1 MKTKDGKERRTK
13 TAPAGWRRRL
23 SFAAGGLLSVFL
35 IGLSVLSAAENGN
48 VAEKMLPVVEASPIA
63 EAEKMLSDAEKRLP
77 PAVETAAAKPQLPVA
92 EEDDYLQ
99 KALERDEL
107 DDDNLFRLEDAVV
120 RSEPD
125 APQPPENDWE
135 KKVAYINEI
144 ELPSQ
149 VIYDFYE
156 EKLPEDVIDTEP
168 RKNVHPKISGI
179 KIEVSRKPPYFGRE
193 PVIAIVIDDMGVSH
207 RRTANIS
214 SLDYP
219 LTSSF
224 LTYASN
230 LRPQIAAAE
239 RAGHEIIAHLPMEPK
254 ASMNVSPD
262 VLTVKM
268 NEKQVAE
275 GLNGMLDKFPG
286 IAGVNNHMG
295 SRFTEDAERMDV
307 VMKELEKRG
316 LFFLDSKTTPHS
328 AGEKAAKDNRV
339 RYVSRN
345 VFLDNEDKF
354 DYVMRQLRQTE
365 AIARKNGYAV
375 AIGHPKEQT
384 YNALKVWLPTLKSR
398 NLHLVHLSEIVKA
411 LN

>member
-13 TAPAGWRRRL
+13 TAPAGWHRRL
-23 SFAAGGLLSVFL
+23 SFAVGGLLSFFL

-48 VAEKMLPVVEASPIA
+48 VAEK
-63 EAEKMLSDAEKRLP
+63 LP
-77 PAVETAAAKPQLPVA
+77 PAVEAEKLLPAV
-92 EEDDYLQ
+92 ETEDDGYLQ
-99 KALERDEL
+99 KALEQDEL

-156 EKLPEDVIDTEP
+156 EKLPEDVIDTEAP
-168 RKNVHPKISGI
+168 KNVHPKISGI

-398 NLHLVHLSEIVKA
+398 NLRLVHLSEIVKA

>member
-23 SFAAGGLLSVFL
+23 SFAVGGLLSFFL
-35 IGLSVLSAAENGN
+35 IGLSVLYAAENGN
-48 VAEKMLPVVEASPIA
+48 VAEK
-63 EAEKMLSDAEKRLP
+63 LP
-77 PAVETAAAKPQLPVA
+77 PAVEAEKVLPAV
-92 EEDDYLQ
+92 ETEDDGYLQ
-99 KALERDEL
+99 KALEQDEL

-156 EKLPEDVIDTEP
+156 EKLPEDVIDTEAP
-168 RKNVHPKISGI
+168 KNVHPKISGI

-398 NLHLVHLSEIVKA
+398 NLRLVHLSEIVKA

>member
-1 MKTKDGKERRTK
+1 MKTTDGGKKRTK
-13 TAPAGWRRRL
+13 TVRTGWHRRL
-23 SFAAGGLLSVFL
+23 LFAAGGLLSVFL

-48 VAEKMLPVVEASPIA
+48 VAEEV
-63 EAEKMLSDAEKRLP
+63 
-77 PAVETAAAKPQLPVA
+77 LPVA
-92 EEDDYLQ
+92 ETEDDGYLQ
-99 KALERDEL
+99 KALEQDEL

-120 RSEPD
+120 RNEPD

-144 ELPSQ
+144 ELPSL
-149 VIYDFYE
+149 VVYDFYE
-156 EKLPEDVIDTEP
+156 EKLPEDVIDTEAP
-168 RKNVHPKISGI
+168 KNVHPKISGI
-179 KIEVSRKPPYFGRE
+179 KIEVSRKPPYFGRK

-224 LTYASN
+224 LTYVSN

-295 SRFTEDAERMDV
+295 SRFTEDPVRMDV

-398 NLHLVHLSEIVKA
+398 NLRLVHLSEIVKA

>member
-23 SFAAGGLLSVFL
+23 SFAVVGLLSFFL

-48 VAEKMLPVVEASPIA
+48 VAEK
-63 EAEKMLSDAEKRLP
+63 LP
-77 PAVETAAAKPQLPVA
+77 PAVETEKMLPAVEA
-92 EEDDYLQ
+92 EKLLPAVETEDDGYLQ
-99 KALERDEL
+99 KALEQDEL

-156 EKLPEDVIDTEP
+156 EKLPEDVIDTEAP
-168 RKNVHPKISGI
+168 KNVHPKISGI

-207 RRTANIS
+207 RRTADIS

-398 NLHLVHLSEIVKA
+398 NLRLVHLSEIVKA

>member
-1 MKTKDGKERRTK
+1 MKTKDGKERRPK
-13 TAPAGWRRRL
+13 KAPAGWRRRL
-23 SFAAGGLLSVFL
+23 SFAVGGLLSFFL

-48 VAEKMLPVVEASPIA
+48 VAEKMLPAV
-63 EAEKMLSDAEKRLP
+63 EAEKLP
-77 PAVETAAAKPQLPVA
+77 PAVET
-92 EEDDYLQ
+92 EDDGYLQ
-99 KALERDEL
+99 KALEQDEL

-156 EKLPEDVIDTEP
+156 EKLPEDVIDTEAP
-168 RKNVHPKISGI
+168 KNVHPKISGI

-328 AGEKAAKDNRV
+328 AGEKAAKDNSV

-398 NLHLVHLSEIVKA
+398 NLRLVHLSEIVKA

>member
-23 SFAAGGLLSVFL
+23 SFAVGGLLSFFL

-48 VAEKMLPVVEASPIA
+48 VAEKMLPAV
-63 EAEKMLSDAEKRLP
+63 EAEKLP
-77 PAVETAAAKPQLPVA
+77 PAVET
-92 EEDDYLQ
+92 EDDGYLQ
-99 KALERDEL
+99 KALEQDEL

-125 APQPPENDWE
+125 VPQPPENDWE

-156 EKLPEDVIDTEP
+156 EKLPEDVIDTEAP
-168 RKNVHPKISGI
+168 KNVHPKINGI

-398 NLHLVHLSEIVKA
+398 NLRLVHLSEIVKA

>member
-23 SFAAGGLLSVFL
+23 SFAVGGLLSFFL

-48 VAEKMLPVVEASPIA
+48 VAEKMLPAV
-63 EAEKMLSDAEKRLP
+63 EAEKLPPAVEAEKLP
-77 PAVETAAAKPQLPVA
+77 PAVET
-92 EEDDYLQ
+92 EDDGYLQ
-99 KALERDEL
+99 KALEQDEL

-156 EKLPEDVIDTEP
+156 EKLPEDVIDTEAP
-168 RKNVHPKISGI
+168 KNVHPKISGI

-328 AGEKAAKDNRV
+328 AGEKAAKDNLV

-398 NLHLVHLSEIVKA
+398 NLRLVHLSEIVKA

>member
-13 TAPAGWRRRL
+13 TAPAGWRRL
-23 SFAAGGLLSVFL
+23 SFAVGGLLSFFL

-48 VAEKMLPVVEASPIA
+48 VAEKMLPAV
-63 EAEKMLSDAEKRLP
+63 EAEKLPPAVEAEKLP
-77 PAVETAAAKPQLPVA
+77 PAVET
-92 EEDDYLQ
+92 EDDGYLQ
-99 KALERDEL
+99 KALEQDEL

-156 EKLPEDVIDTEP
+156 EKLPEDVIDTEAP
-168 RKNVHPKISGI
+168 KNVHPKISGI

-398 NLHLVHLSEIVKA
+398 NLRLVHLSEIVKA

>member
-23 SFAAGGLLSVFL
+23 SFAVGGLLSFFL

-48 VAEKMLPVVEASPIA
+48 VAEKLPRAV
-63 EAEKMLSDAEKRLP
+63 EAEKVL
-77 PAVETAAAKPQLPVA
+77 PAVET
-92 EEDDYLQ
+92 EDDGYLQ
-99 KALERDEL
+99 KALEQDEL

-156 EKLPEDVIDTEP
+156 EKLPEDVIDTEAP
-168 RKNVHPKISGI
+168 KNVHPKISGI

-398 NLHLVHLSEIVKA
+398 NLRLVHLSEIVKA

>member
-23 SFAAGGLLSVFL
+23 SFAVGGLLSFFL

-48 VAEKMLPVVEASPIA
+48 VAEK
-63 EAEKMLSDAEKRLP
+63 LP
-77 PAVETAAAKPQLPVA
+77 PAVEAEKVLPAV
-92 EEDDYLQ
+92 ETEDDGYLQ
-99 KALERDEL
+99 KALEQDEL

-156 EKLPEDVIDTEP
+156 EKLPEDVIDTEAP
-168 RKNVHPKISGI
+168 KNVHPKISGI

-328 AGEKAAKDNRV
+328 AGEKAAKDNGV

-398 NLHLVHLSEIVKA
+398 NLRLVHLSEIVKA

>member
-1 MKTKDGKERRTK
+1 MRT
-13 TAPAGWRRRL
+13 GWHRRL
-23 SFAAGGLLSVFL
+23 LFAAGGLLSVFL

-48 VAEKMLPVVEASPIA
+48 VAEELLPVAETEELLPVVET
-63 EAEKMLSDAEKRLP
+63 EEL
-77 PAVETAAAKPQLPVA
+77 LPVA
-92 EEDDYLQ
+92 ETEELPPVVEMEDDGYLQ
-99 KALERDEL
+99 KALEQDEL

-120 RSEPD
+120 RNEPD

-149 VIYDFYE
+149 VVYDFYE
-156 EKLPEDVIDTEP
+156 EKLPEDVIDTEAP
-168 RKNVHPKISGI
+168 KNVHPKISGI
-179 KIEVSRKPPYFGRE
+179 KIEVSRKPPYFGRK

-224 LTYASN
+224 LTYVSN

-295 SRFTEDAERMDV
+295 SRFTEDPVRMDV

-398 NLHLVHLSEIVKA
+398 NLRLVHLSEIVKA

>member
-13 TAPAGWRRRL
+13 TSPAGWRRRL
-23 SFAAGGLLSVFL
+23 SFAVGGLLSFFL

-48 VAEKMLPVVEASPIA
+48 VAEK
-63 EAEKMLSDAEKRLP
+63 LP
-77 PAVETAAAKPQLPVA
+77 PAVEAEKVLPAV
-92 EEDDYLQ
+92 ETEDDGYLQ
-99 KALERDEL
+99 KALEQDEL

-156 EKLPEDVIDTEP
+156 EKLPEDVIDTEAP
-168 RKNVHPKISGI
+168 KNVHPKISGI

-398 NLHLVHLSEIVKA
+398 NLRLVHLSEIVKA

>member
-13 TAPAGWRRRL
+13 TASAGWRRRL
-23 SFAAGGLLSVFL
+23 SFAVGGLLSFFL

-48 VAEKMLPVVEASPIA
+48 VAEKMLPAV
-63 EAEKMLSDAEKRLP
+63 EAEKLP
-77 PAVETAAAKPQLPVA
+77 PAVET
-92 EEDDYLQ
+92 EDDGYLQ
-99 KALERDEL
+99 KALEQDEL

-156 EKLPEDVIDTEP
+156 EKLPEDVIDTEAP
-168 RKNVHPKISGI
+168 KNVHPKISGI

-286 IAGVNNHMG
+286 IAGGNNHMG

-398 NLHLVHLSEIVKA
+398 NLRLVHLSEIVKA

>member
-23 SFAAGGLLSVFL
+23 SFAVGGLLSFFL

-48 VAEKMLPVVEASPIA
+48 VAEKMLP
-63 EAEKMLSDAEKRLP
+63 
-77 PAVETAAAKPQLPVA
+77 AVET
-92 EEDDYLQ
+92 EDDGYLQ
-99 KALERDEL
+99 KALEQDEL

-156 EKLPEDVIDTEP
+156 EKLPEDVIDTEAP
-168 RKNVHPKISGI
+168 KNVHPKISGI

-230 LRPQIAAAE
+230 LRPQIAVAE

-398 NLHLVHLSEIVKA
+398 NLRLVHLSEIVKA

>member
-23 SFAAGGLLSVFL
+23 SFAVGGLLSFFL

-48 VAEKMLPVVEASPIA
+48 VAEKMLPAV
-63 EAEKMLSDAEKRLP
+63 EAEKLP
-77 PAVETAAAKPQLPVA
+77 PAVET
-92 EEDDYLQ
+92 EDDGYLQ
-99 KALERDEL
+99 KALEQDEL

-156 EKLPEDVIDTEP
+156 EKLPEDVIDTEAP
-168 RKNVHPKISGI
+168 KNVHPKISGI

-328 AGEKAAKDNRV
+328 AGEKAAKDNGV

-375 AIGHPKEQT
+375 AIGHPKEET

-398 NLHLVHLSEIVKA
+398 NLRLVHLSEIVKA

>member
-23 SFAAGGLLSVFL
+23 SFAVGGLLSFFL

-48 VAEKMLPVVEASPIA
+48 VAEKMLP
-63 EAEKMLSDAEKRLP
+63 
-77 PAVETAAAKPQLPVA
+77 AVET
-92 EEDDYLQ
+92 EDDGYLQ
-99 KALERDEL
+99 KALEQDEL

-156 EKLPEDVIDTEP
+156 EKLPEDVIDTEAP
-168 RKNVHPKISGI
+168 KNVHPKISGI

-398 NLHLVHLSEIVKA
+398 NLRLVHLSEIVKA

>member
-23 SFAAGGLLSVFL
+23 SFAVGGLLSFFL

-48 VAEKMLPVVEASPIA
+48 VAEK
-63 EAEKMLSDAEKRLP
+63 LP
-77 PAVETAAAKPQLPVA
+77 PAVET
-92 EEDDYLQ
+92 EDDGYLQ
-99 KALERDEL
+99 KALEQDEL

-156 EKLPEDVIDTEP
+156 EKLPEDVIDTEAP
-168 RKNVHPKISGI
+168 KNVHPKISGI

-398 NLHLVHLSEIVKA
+398 NLRLVHLSEIVKA

>member
-23 SFAAGGLLSVFL
+23 SFAVGGLLSFFL

-48 VAEKMLPVVEASPIA
+48 VAEKMLPAV
-63 EAEKMLSDAEKRLP
+63 EAEKLPPAVEAEKLP
-77 PAVETAAAKPQLPVA
+77 PAVET
-92 EEDDYLQ
+92 EDDGYLQ
-99 KALERDEL
+99 KALEQDEL

-156 EKLPEDVIDTEP
+156 EKLPEDVIDTEAP
-168 RKNVHPKISGI
+168 KNVHPKISGI

-239 RAGHEIIAHLPMEPK
+239 RAGHEIIAHLPMEP
-254 ASMNVSPD
+254 MNVSPD

-398 NLHLVHLSEIVKA
+398 NLRLVHLSEIVKA

>member
-1 MKTKDGKERRTK
+1 MRT
-13 TAPAGWRRRL
+13 GWHRRL
-23 SFAAGGLLSVFL
+23 LFAAGGLLSVFL

-48 VAEKMLPVVEASPIA
+48 VAEELLPVAETEELLPVVET
-63 EAEKMLSDAEKRLP
+63 EEL
-77 PAVETAAAKPQLPVA
+77 LPVA
-92 EEDDYLQ
+92 ETEELLPVVETEDDGYLQ
-99 KALERDEL
+99 KALEQDEL

-120 RSEPD
+120 RNEPD
-125 APQPPENDWE
+125 APQPPENDWK

-149 VIYDFYE
+149 VVYDFYE
-156 EKLPEDVIDTEP
+156 EKLPEDVIDTEAP
-168 RKNVHPKISGI
+168 KNVHPKISGI
-179 KIEVSRKPPYFGRE
+179 KIEVSRKPPYFGRK

-224 LTYASN
+224 LTYVSN

-295 SRFTEDAERMDV
+295 SRFTEDPVRMDV

-398 NLHLVHLSEIVKA
+398 NLRLVHLSEIVKA

>member
-23 SFAAGGLLSVFL
+23 SFAVGGLLSFFL

-48 VAEKMLPVVEASPIA
+48 VAEKMLPAV
-63 EAEKMLSDAEKRLP
+63 EAEKLP
-77 PAVETAAAKPQLPVA
+77 PAVET
-92 EEDDYLQ
+92 EDDGYLQ
-99 KALERDEL
+99 KALEQDEL

-156 EKLPEDVIDTEP
+156 EKLPEDVIDTEAP
-168 RKNVHPKISGI
+168 KNVHPKISGI

-328 AGEKAAKDNRV
+328 AGEKAAKDNGV

-365 AIARKNGYAV
+365 AIARKNGYVV

-398 NLHLVHLSEIVKA
+398 NLRLVHLSEIVKA

>member
-23 SFAAGGLLSVFL
+23 SFAGGGLLSFFL

-48 VAEKMLPVVEASPIA
+48 VAEK
-63 EAEKMLSDAEKRLP
+63 LP
-77 PAVETAAAKPQLPVA
+77 PAVEAEKVLPAV
-92 EEDDYLQ
+92 ETEDDGYLQ
-99 KALERDEL
+99 KALEQDEL

-156 EKLPEDVIDTEP
+156 EKLPEDVIDTEAP
-168 RKNVHPKISGI
+168 KNVHPKISGI

-398 NLHLVHLSEIVKA
+398 NLRLVHLSEIVKA

>member
-23 SFAAGGLLSVFL
+23 SFAVGGLLSFFL

-48 VAEKMLPVVEASPIA
+48 VAEKLPPAV
-63 EAEKMLSDAEKRLP
+63 EAEKLP
-77 PAVETAAAKPQLPVA
+77 PAVET
-92 EEDDYLQ
+92 EDDGYLQ
-99 KALERDEL
+99 KALEQDEL
-107 DDDNLFRLEDAVV
+107 DDDNLFRLE
-120 RSEPD
+120 D

-156 EKLPEDVIDTEP
+156 EKLPEDVIDTEAP
-168 RKNVHPKISGI
+168 KNVHPKISGI

-398 NLHLVHLSEIVKA
+398 NLRLVHLSEIVKA

>member
-13 TAPAGWRRRL
+13 TASAGWRRRL
-23 SFAAGGLLSVFL
+23 SFAVGGLLSFFL

-48 VAEKMLPVVEASPIA
+48 VVEKMLPAV
-63 EAEKMLSDAEKRLP
+63 EAEKLP
-77 PAVETAAAKPQLPVA
+77 PAVET
-92 EEDDYLQ
+92 EDDGYLQ
-99 KALERDEL
+99 KALEQDEL

-156 EKLPEDVIDTEP
+156 EKLPEDVIDTEAP
-168 RKNVHPKISGI
+168 KNVHPKISGI

-295 SRFTEDAERMDV
+295 SCFTEDAERMDV

-398 NLHLVHLSEIVKA
+398 NLRLVHLSEIVKA

>member
-23 SFAAGGLLSVFL
+23 SFAVGGLLSFFL

-48 VAEKMLPVVEASPIA
+48 VAEKMLPAV
-63 EAEKMLSDAEKRLP
+63 EAEKLP
-77 PAVETAAAKPQLPVA
+77 PAVET
-92 EEDDYLQ
+92 EDDGYLQ
-99 KALERDEL
+99 KALEQDEL

-156 EKLPEDVIDTEP
+156 EKLPEDVIDTEAP
-168 RKNVHPKISGI
+168 KNVHPKISGI

-239 RAGHEIIAHLPMEPK
+239 RAGHEIIPPLPMEPK

-328 AGEKAAKDNRV
+328 AGEKAAKDNGV

-398 NLHLVHLSEIVKA
+398 NLRLVHLSEIVKA

>member
-1 MKTKDGKERRTK
+1 MRT
-13 TAPAGWRRRL
+13 GWHRRL
-23 SFAAGGLLSVFL
+23 LFAAGGLLSVFL

-48 VAEKMLPVVEASPIA
+48 VAEEL
-63 EAEKMLSDAEKRLP
+63 
-77 PAVETAAAKPQLPVA
+77 LPVA
-92 EEDDYLQ
+92 ETEELLPVAETEELPPVVETEDDGYLQ
-99 KALERDEL
+99 KALEQDEL

-120 RSEPD
+120 RNEPD

-149 VIYDFYE
+149 VVYDFYE
-156 EKLPEDVIDTEP
+156 EKLPEDVIDTEAP
-168 RKNVHPKISGI
+168 KNVHPKISGI
-179 KIEVSRKPPYFGRE
+179 KIEVSRKPPYFGRK

-224 LTYASN
+224 LTYVSN

-295 SRFTEDAERMDV
+295 SRFTEDPVRMDV

-398 NLHLVHLSEIVKA
+398 NLRLVHLSEIVKA

>member
-23 SFAAGGLLSVFL
+23 SFAVGGLLSFFL

-48 VAEKMLPVVEASPIA
+48 VAEK
-63 EAEKMLSDAEKRLP
+63 LP
-77 PAVETAAAKPQLPVA
+77 PAVEAEKLPPAVEA
-92 EEDDYLQ
+92 EKLLPAVETEDDGYLQ
-99 KALERDEL
+99 KALEQDEL

-156 EKLPEDVIDTEP
+156 EKLPEDVIDTEAP
-168 RKNVHPKISGI
+168 KNVHPKISGI

-354 DYVMRQLRQTE
+354 DSVMRQLRQTE

-398 NLHLVHLSEIVKA
+398 NLRLVHLSEIVKA

>member
-23 SFAAGGLLSVFL
+23 SFAVGGLLSFFL

-48 VAEKMLPVVEASPIA
+48 VAEK
-63 EAEKMLSDAEKRLP
+63 LP
-77 PAVETAAAKPQLPVA
+77 PAVEAEKVLPAV
-92 EEDDYLQ
+92 ETEDDGYLQ
-99 KALERDEL
+99 KALEQDEL

-156 EKLPEDVIDTEP
+156 EKLPEDVIDTEAP
-168 RKNVHPKISGI
+168 KNVHPKISGI

-398 NLHLVHLSEIVKA
+398 NLRLVHLSEIVKA

>member
-23 SFAAGGLLSVFL
+23 SFAVGGLLSFFL

-48 VAEKMLPVVEASPIA
+48 VAEKMLPAV
-63 EAEKMLSDAEKRLP
+63 EAEKLP
-77 PAVETAAAKPQLPVA
+77 PVVET
-92 EEDDYLQ
+92 EDDGYLQ
-99 KALERDEL
+99 KALEQDEL

-156 EKLPEDVIDTEP
+156 EKLPEDVIDTEAP
-168 RKNVHPKISGI
+168 KNVHPKISGI

-207 RRTANIS
+207 RRTADIS

-398 NLHLVHLSEIVKA
+398 NLRLVHLSEIVKA

>member
-23 SFAAGGLLSVFL
+23 SFAVGGLLSFFL

-48 VAEKMLPVVEASPIA
+48 VAEK
-63 EAEKMLSDAEKRLP
+63 LP
-77 PAVETAAAKPQLPVA
+77 PAVEAEKVLPAV
-92 EEDDYLQ
+92 ETEDDGYLQ
-99 KALERDEL
+99 KALEQDEL

-156 EKLPEDVIDTEP
+156 EKLPEDVIDTEAP
-168 RKNVHPKISGI
+168 KNVHPKISGI

-316 LFFLDSKTTPHS
+316 LFFLDSQTTPHS

-398 NLHLVHLSEIVKA
+398 NLRLVHLSEIVKA

>member
-23 SFAAGGLLSVFL
+23 SFAVGGLLSFFL

-48 VAEKMLPVVEASPIA
+48 VAEK
-63 EAEKMLSDAEKRLP
+63 LP
-77 PAVETAAAKPQLPVA
+77 PAVEAEKVLPAV
-92 EEDDYLQ
+92 ETEDDGYLQ
-99 KALERDEL
+99 KALEQDEL

-156 EKLPEDVIDTEP
+156 EKLPEDVIDTEAP
-168 RKNVHPKISGI
+168 KNVHPKISGI

-239 RAGHEIIAHLPMEPK
+239 RAGHEIIAPLPMEPK

-398 NLHLVHLSEIVKA
+398 NLRLVHLSEIVKA

>member
-23 SFAAGGLLSVFL
+23 SFAVGGLLSFFL

-48 VAEKMLPVVEASPIA
+48 VAEKMLPAV
-63 EAEKMLSDAEKRLP
+63 EAEKLPPAVEAEKLP
-77 PAVETAAAKPQLPVA
+77 PAVET
-92 EEDDYLQ
+92 EDDGYLQ
-99 KALERDEL
+99 KALEQDEL

-156 EKLPEDVIDTEP
+156 EKLPEDVIDTEAP
-168 RKNVHPKISGI
+168 KNVHPKISGI

-328 AGEKAAKDNRV
+328 AGEKAAKDNGV

-398 NLHLVHLSEIVKA
+398 NLRLVHLSEIVKA

>member
-1 MKTKDGKERRTK
+1 MRT
-13 TAPAGWRRRL
+13 GWHRRL
-23 SFAAGGLLSVFL
+23 LFAAGGLLSVFL

-48 VAEKMLPVVEASPIA
+48 VAEELLPVAETEELLPVVET
-63 EAEKMLSDAEKRLP
+63 EEL
-77 PAVETAAAKPQLPVA
+77 LPVA
-92 EEDDYLQ
+92 ETEELLPVVETEDDGYLQ
-99 KALERDEL
+99 KALEQDEL

-120 RSEPD
+120 RNEPD

-149 VIYDFYE
+149 VVYDFYE
-156 EKLPEDVIDTEP
+156 EKLPEDVIDTEAP
-168 RKNVHPKISGI
+168 KNVHPKISGI
-179 KIEVSRKPPYFGRE
+179 KIEVSRKPPYFGRK

-224 LTYASN
+224 LTYVSN

-295 SRFTEDAERMDV
+295 SRFTEDPVRMDV

-398 NLHLVHLSEIVKA
+398 NLRLVHLSEIVKA

>member
-1 MKTKDGKERRTK
+1 MKTKDGIERGTK
-13 TAPAGWRRRL
+13 TAPACWRRRL
-23 SFAAGGLLSVFL
+23 SFAVGGLLSFFL

-48 VAEKMLPVVEASPIA
+48 VAEK
-63 EAEKMLSDAEKRLP
+63 LP
-77 PAVETAAAKPQLPVA
+77 PAVEAEKLPPAVEA
-92 EEDDYLQ
+92 EKLLPAVETEDDGYLQ
-99 KALERDEL
+99 KALEQDEL

-156 EKLPEDVIDTEP
+156 EKLPEDVIDTEAP
-168 RKNVHPKISGI
+168 KNVHPKISGI

-398 NLHLVHLSEIVKA
+398 NLRLVHLSEIVKA

>member
-23 SFAAGGLLSVFL
+23 SFAVGGLLSFFVF
-35 IGLSVLSAAENGN
+35 GVWGRYAGAKGN
-48 VAEKMLPVVEASPIA
+48 VWAKMLPAV
-63 EAEKMLSDAEKRLP
+63 EAEKLP
-77 PAVETAAAKPQLPVA
+77 PAVET
-92 EEDDYLQ
+92 EDDGYLQ
-99 KALERDEL
+99 KALEQDEL

-156 EKLPEDVIDTEP
+156 EKLPEDVIDTEAP
-168 RKNVHPKISGI
+168 KNVHPKISGI

-207 RRTANIS
+207 RRTADIS

-345 VFLDNEDKF
+345 VCLDNEDKF

-398 NLHLVHLSEIVKA
+398 NLRLVHLSEIVKA

>member
-13 TAPAGWRRRL
+13 TAPAGWCRRL
-23 SFAAGGLLSVFL
+23 SFAVGGLLSFFL

-48 VAEKMLPVVEASPIA
+48 VAEKLPPAVEA
-63 EAEKMLSDAEKRLP
+63 EELP
-77 PAVETAAAKPQLPVA
+77 PAVET
-92 EEDDYLQ
+92 EDDGYLQ
-99 KALERDEL
+99 KALEQDEL
-107 DDDNLFRLEDAVV
+107 DDDNLFRLEYAVV

-156 EKLPEDVIDTEP
+156 EKLPEDVIDTEAP
-168 RKNVHPKISGI
+168 KNVHPKISGI

-268 NEKQVAE
+268 NEKQVA
-275 GLNGMLDKFPG
+275 
-286 IAGVNNHMG
+286 
-295 SRFTEDAERMDV
+295 
-307 VMKELEKRG
+307 
-316 LFFLDSKTTPHS
+316 
-328 AGEKAAKDNRV
+328 
-339 RYVSRN
+339 
-345 VFLDNEDKF
+345 
-354 DYVMRQLRQTE
+354 
-365 AIARKNGYAV
+365 
-375 AIGHPKEQT
+375 
-384 YNALKVWLPTLKSR
+384 
-398 NLHLVHLSEIVKA
+398 
-411 LN
+411 